1 MSVEQKRQC
10 GFRKVNGLYLC
21 GEGIAVGCDRLPKNI
36 ECCPT
41 CGSGVHFSQG
51 FQWINGAEFFKEK
64 CEGDSECHRHHC
76 FLCVDQKRIE
86 KCGLMFIGDK
96 FYSPASFI
104 KEAKKLGVS
113 KRIAYIPKDLE
124 LGKTYILLAHQKAG
138 KKEIEDKT
146 TLTGKR
152 IVDVPAV
159 FYAFVP
165 KRIEQITPIPVPD
178 DDIDHKGNVYEDLR
192 QDKKLKDVVTKTSPK
207 RSTQQKNPKKKA
219 SPVKDLSTGQKH
231 VKDAPLKAEF
241 AGTILITGKKKH
253 RWECP
258 KCREEGRMVFR
269 FILSP
274 DKDGVEYSCRSC
286 KTKLLLKRRNQR

>member
-1 MSVEQKRQC
+1 
-10 GFRKVNGLYLC
+10 
-21 GEGIAVGCDRLPKNI
+21 
-36 ECCPT
+36 
-41 CGSGVHFSQG
+41 
-51 FQWINGAEFFKEK
+51 
-64 CEGDSECHRHHC
+64 
-76 FLCVDQKRIE
+76 VDQKRIE

-165 KRIEQITPIPVPD
+165 KRIEQIITKTQSKDKEFMESLEERGITPIPVPD